1 MLDAFKRVVAQVWAE
16 RGQYGLDAPASLLAR
31 VVVVVARDGQQID
44 HARIQGQEWL
54 GQAREAF
61 GQFADTGSFKAGVVN
76 EDRAALTAGSKQCFS
91 KRLRR
96 VFPERSTKAC
106 CSSLPVR
113 DRRCTLN

>member
-31 VVVVVARDGQQID
+31 VEVVVARDGQQID

-54 GQAREAF
+54 DQAREAF

-76 EDRAALTAGSKQCFS
+76 KDGATLAAGGNQGLGKCP
-91 KRLRR
+91 RG
-96 VFPERSTKAC
+96 VCP
-106 CSSLPVR
+106 
-113 DRRCTLN
+113 